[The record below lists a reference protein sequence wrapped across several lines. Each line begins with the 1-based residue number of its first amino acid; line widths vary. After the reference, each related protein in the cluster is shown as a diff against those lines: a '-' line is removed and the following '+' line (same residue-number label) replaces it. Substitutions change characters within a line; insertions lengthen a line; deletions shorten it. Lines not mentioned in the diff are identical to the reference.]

1 MDDVDFVDNQSLMT
15 NDAENFFGLL
25 SGVRQASDA
34 VAESAVQMREQF
46 RAAAQDMDASVR
58 QQLASEV
65 RARQQQSGEV
75 QKITAQSVRNQGQQW
90 TGLFTSINRGF
101 ASSVTQ
107 MTSSTRTLQQEMSR
121 IFDQILADMLRML
134 ERMVANWVAQHV
146 FMQVFGIGAQ
156 KTTAATNIGSSA
168 AEGAAA
174 AYASAAAIP
183 VIGWSIAPAIAADAY
198 GQILGFEA
206 LNAFAAG
213 GIVPDDSLAF
223 VHKNEMVLP
232 SALSSGLSQMIAADP
247 AGGDLHVNFS
257 VNATDAKSFEGRL
270 QEHADTL
277 VRVIKR
283 AWRHGKF

>member
-1 MDDVDFVDNQSLMT
+1 MSIDP
-15 NDAENFFGLL
+15 ENFSALL
-25 SGVRQASDA
+25 SGARQASDA
-34 VAESAVQMREQF
+34 VAESAAQMREQF
-46 RAAAQDMDASVR
+46 RSAAQDMDASVR

-65 RARQQQSGEV
+65 RARQQQSSEV
-75 QKITAQSVRNQGQQW
+75 QKITAESVRNQGQQW

-101 ASSVTQ
+101 TSSVTQ

-121 IFDQILADMLRML
+121 IFDRILADMLRML
-134 ERMVANWVAQHV
+134 ERMVANWVTQHI

-156 KTTAATNIGSSA
+156 KTSAATNIGSSA

-232 SALSSGLSQMIAADP
+232 AALSSGLSQMISDDGAS
-247 AGGDLHVNFS
+247 GNNLHVNFS
-257 VNATDAKSFEGRL
+257 VAATDAKSFEGRL
-270 QEHADTL
+270 HEHADTL

>member
-1 MDDVDFVDNQSLMT
+1 MT
-15 NDAENFFGLL
+15 NDRENFDALL
-25 SGVRQASDA
+25 SGARQASDA
-34 VAESAVQMREQF
+34 VAESAAQMREQF
-46 RAAAQDMDASVR
+46 RAAAQEMDATLR
-58 QQLASEV
+58 QQLANEV
-65 RARQQQSGEV
+65 RTRQQQSAEV
-75 QKITAQSVRNQGQQW
+75 QKITAESVRSQGQQW

-121 IFDQILADMLRML
+121 IFDRILADMLRML
-134 ERMVANWVAQHV
+134 ERMVANWVAQHI

-232 SALSSGLSQMIAADP
+232 AALSSGLSRMIASDNS
-247 AGGDLHVNFS
+247 GGDVHVNFS
-257 VNATDAKSFEGRL
+257 VAATDAKSFEGRL
-270 QEHADTL
+270 QQHADTL

>member
-1 MDDVDFVDNQSLMT
+1 MT
-15 NDAENFFGLL
+15 NDRQNLDALL
-25 SGVRQASDA
+25 SGARQASDA
-34 VAESAVQMREQF
+34 VAESAAQMRKQF
-46 RAAAQDMDASVR
+46 
-58 QQLASEV
+58 QLQAI
-65 RARQQQSGEV
+65 EV
-75 QKITAQSVRNQGQQW
+75 QKITAESVRNQGQQW
-90 TGLFTSINRGF
+90 TGLFNSINRGF

-107 MTSSTRTLQQEMSR
+107 MTSSTRTLQREMSR

-134 ERMVANWVAQHV
+134 ERMVANWVARHI

-232 SALSSGLSQMIAADP
+232 AALSSGLSQMIASESS
-247 AGGDLHVNFS
+247 GGDVHVNFS
-257 VNATDAKSFEGRL
+257 VAATDAKSFEGRL